1 MTQPQLTMFTI
12 GFARKNARTLFTLLK
27 EAGVSALLDVRLNN
41 SSQLAGY
48 TKRDDLAFFCETV
61 LGIAYTHVTELAP
74 TQEMLEQFK
83 KRDGAWRRYEEAFLA
98 LMRERRIER
107 LPRELFANACLLCAE
122 PTADHCHRR
131 LVAEYLQRA
140 WGEMEIIHL

>member
-1 MTQPQLTMFTI
+1 MTEPKMTLWTI
-12 GFARKNARTLFTLLK
+12 GFARKSARAFFTRLE

-48 TKRDDLAFFCETV
+48 TKRDDLAFLCETV
-61 LGIAYTHVTELAP
+61 LGIAYRHMTDLAP
-74 TQEMLEQFK
+74 TPVMLDQFK
-83 KRDGAWRRYEEAFLA
+83 KGDGAWRRYEEEFLA
-98 LMRERRIER
+98 LVRERRIEQ

-122 PTADHCHRR
+122 PTADNCHRR

-140 WGEMEIIHL
+140 WGDIEIIHL

>member
-1 MTQPQLTMFTI
+1 MTEPLTIFTI
-12 GFARKNARTLFTLLK
+12 GFARKSARTLFTLAK

-48 TKRDDLAFFCETV
+48 TKRDDLSFFCETV
-61 LGIAYTHVTELAP
+61 LGIGYRHMTALTP
-74 TQEMLEQFK
+74 TQAMLDRFK
-83 KRDGAWRRYEEAFLA
+83 KGGGTWHCYEEEFLA

-107 LPRELFANACLLCAE
+107 LPREQFANACLLCAE
-122 PTADHCHRR
+122 PTADQCHRR

-140 WGEMEIIHL
+140 WQRVDVVHL